1 MPSINENF
9 LKLEKNYL
17 FINIA
22 KKINAFI
29 EANPDK
35 KDNIIRMGIGD
46 VTQPI
51 AKCVID
57 AVKKGADEMGVK
69 ETFKGY
75 EDSGTGYDFLKEA
88 VSGYYKSFG
97 VDVLAIKCDVSI
109 TDEVDNFVKEVKSH
123 YNTIDILVN
132 NAGITKDGLIL
143 RMKEEDFDDVLDVNL
158 KGTFNTTKA
167 VSSIMVR
174 QKYGKIIN
182 ISSVVGISGNAGQCN
197 YAASKAGVIGFS
209 KSVARELASRNIN
222 VNVVAPGY
230 INTDMTKNLPDKV
243 KEEIIK
249 SIPMK
254 KIGDPKEVAN
264 LVLFLS
270 SNLSD
275 YITGQVINVDGGMV
289 MA

>member
-1 MPSINENF
+1 MLKGKNVIVTGATRGIGREIALTLAQNGANIAMNYRNLNSEVEDLINE
-9 LKLEKNYL
+9 
-17 FINIA
+17 I
-22 KKINAFI
+22 
-29 EANPDK
+29 
-35 KDNIIRMGIGD
+35 
-46 VTQPI
+46 
-51 AKCVID
+51 
-57 AVKKGADEMGVK
+57 
-69 ETFKGY
+69 
-75 EDSGTGYDFLKEA
+75 
-88 VSGYYKSFG
+88 KSFG
-97 VDVLAIKCDVSI
+97 VDALAIKCDVSS
-109 TDEVDNFVKEVKSH
+109 TNEVENFVKEVKDH
-123 YNTIDILVN
+123 YNTIDVLAN

-143 RMKEEDFDDVLDVNL
+143 RMKEEDFDYVLDVNL
-158 KGTFNTTKA
+158 KGTFNTTKSI
-167 VSSIMVR
+167 SSIMVR

-182 ISSVVGISGNAGQCN
+182 ISSVVGIAGNAGQCN

-254 KIGDPKEVAN
+254 KIGNPKEVAN

>member
-1 MPSINENF
+1 MLKGKNVIVTGATRGIGREIALTLAQNGANIAMNYRNLNSEVEDLINE
-9 LKLEKNYL
+9 
-17 FINIA
+17 I
-22 KKINAFI
+22 
-29 EANPDK
+29 
-35 KDNIIRMGIGD
+35 
-46 VTQPI
+46 
-51 AKCVID
+51 
-57 AVKKGADEMGVK
+57 
-69 ETFKGY
+69 
-75 EDSGTGYDFLKEA
+75 
-88 VSGYYKSFG
+88 KSFG
-97 VDVLAIKCDVSI
+97 VDALAIKCDVSI
-109 TDEVDNFVKEVKSH
+109 TEEVDNFVKEVKSH
-123 YNTIDILVN
+123 YNTIDVLVN
-132 NAGITKDGLIL
+132 NAGITKDGLII

-158 KGTFNTTKA
+158 KGTFNTTKS

-182 ISSVVGISGNAGQCN
+182 ISSVVGIAGNAGQCN

>member
-1 MPSINENF
+1 MLKGKNVIVTGATRGIGREIALTLAQNGANIAMNYRNLNSEVEDLINE
-9 LKLEKNYL
+9 
-17 FINIA
+17 I
-22 KKINAFI
+22 
-29 EANPDK
+29 
-35 KDNIIRMGIGD
+35 
-46 VTQPI
+46 
-51 AKCVID
+51 
-57 AVKKGADEMGVK
+57 
-69 ETFKGY
+69 
-75 EDSGTGYDFLKEA
+75 
-88 VSGYYKSFG
+88 KSFG
-97 VDVLAIKCDVSI
+97 VNALAIKCDVSI
-109 TDEVDNFVKEVKSH
+109 AAEVDNFVKEVKAH
-123 YNTIDILVN
+123 YNTIDVLVN

-158 KGTFNTTKA
+158 KGTFNTTKS

-182 ISSVVGISGNAGQCN
+182 ISSVVGIAGNAGQCN

-209 KSVARELASRNIN
+209 KSVARELSSRNIN

>member
-1 MPSINENF
+1 MLKGKNVIVTGATRGIGREIALTLAQNGANIAMNYRNLNSEVEDLINEI
-9 LKLEKNYL
+9 KN
-17 FINIA
+17 
-22 KKINAFI
+22 
-29 EANPDK
+29 
-35 KDNIIRMGIGD
+35 
-46 VTQPI
+46 
-51 AKCVID
+51 
-57 AVKKGADEMGVK
+57 
-69 ETFKGY
+69 
-75 EDSGTGYDFLKEA
+75 
-88 VSGYYKSFG
+88 FG

-109 TDEVDNFVKEVKSH
+109 TDEVDNFVKEVKAH
-123 YNTIDILVN
+123 YNTIDVLVN
-132 NAGITKDGLIL
+132 NAGITKDGLII
-143 RMKEEDFDDVLDVNL
+143 RMKEEDFDDVLNVNL
-158 KGTFNTTKA
+158 KGTFNTTKS

-182 ISSVVGISGNAGQCN
+182 ISSVVGIAGNAGQCN

-230 INTDMTKNLPDKV
+230 INTDMTKNLPDKI

>member
-1 MPSINENF
+1 MLKGKNVIVTGATRGIGREIALTLAQNGANIAMNYRNLNSEVEDLINE
-9 LKLEKNYL
+9 
-17 FINIA
+17 I
-22 KKINAFI
+22 
-29 EANPDK
+29 
-35 KDNIIRMGIGD
+35 
-46 VTQPI
+46 
-51 AKCVID
+51 
-57 AVKKGADEMGVK
+57 
-69 ETFKGY
+69 
-75 EDSGTGYDFLKEA
+75 
-88 VSGYYKSFG
+88 KSFG
-97 VDVLAIKCDVSI
+97 VDALAIKCDVSI
-109 TDEVDNFVKEVKSH
+109 TEEVDNFVKEVKSH
-123 YNTIDILVN
+123 YNTIDVLVN
-132 NAGITKDGLIL
+132 NAGITKDGLII

-158 KGTFNTTKA
+158 KGAFNTTKS

-182 ISSVVGISGNAGQCN
+182 ISSVVGIAGNAGQCN

>member
-1 MPSINENF
+1 MNYRNLNSEVEDLINEIKS
-9 LKLEKNYL
+9 LGV
-17 FINIA
+17 
-22 KKINAFI
+22 NA
-29 EANPDK
+29 
-35 KDNIIRMGIGD
+35 
-46 VTQPI
+46 
-51 AKCVID
+51 
-57 AVKKGADEMGVK
+57 
-69 ETFKGY
+69 
-75 EDSGTGYDFLKEA
+75 
-88 VSGYYKSFG
+88 
-97 VDVLAIKCDVSI
+97 LAIKCDVSI
-109 TDEVDNFVKEVKSH
+109 TEEVDNFLKEVKAH

-158 KGTFNTTKA
+158 KGTFNTTKS

-182 ISSVVGISGNAGQCN
+182 ISSVVGIAGNAGQCN

-254 KIGDPKEVAN
+254 KIGDPKAVAN

>member
-1 MPSINENF
+1 MLKGKNVIVTGATRGIGREIALTLAKNGANIAMNYRNLNSEVEDLINE
-9 LKLEKNYL
+9 
-17 FINIA
+17 I
-22 KKINAFI
+22 
-29 EANPDK
+29 
-35 KDNIIRMGIGD
+35 
-46 VTQPI
+46 
-51 AKCVID
+51 
-57 AVKKGADEMGVK
+57 
-69 ETFKGY
+69 
-75 EDSGTGYDFLKEA
+75 
-88 VSGYYKSFG
+88 KSFG
-97 VDVLAIKCDVSI
+97 VDALAIKCDVSI
-109 TDEVDNFVKEVKSH
+109 TEEVDNFVKEVKSH
-123 YNTIDILVN
+123 YNTIDVLVN
-132 NAGITKDGLIL
+132 NAGITKDGLII

-158 KGTFNTTKA
+158 KGTFNTTKS

-182 ISSVVGISGNAGQCN
+182 ISSVVGIAGNAGQCN

>member
-1 MPSINENF
+1 MLKGKNIIVTGATRGIGREIALTLAQNGANIAMNYRNLNSEVEDLINE
-9 LKLEKNYL
+9 
-17 FINIA
+17 I
-22 KKINAFI
+22 
-29 EANPDK
+29 
-35 KDNIIRMGIGD
+35 
-46 VTQPI
+46 
-51 AKCVID
+51 
-57 AVKKGADEMGVK
+57 
-69 ETFKGY
+69 
-75 EDSGTGYDFLKEA
+75 
-88 VSGYYKSFG
+88 KSFG
-97 VDVLAIKCDVSI
+97 VDALAIKCDVSI
-109 TDEVDNFVKEVKSH
+109 IEEVDNFVKEVKSH
-123 YNTIDILVN
+123 YNTIDVLVN
-132 NAGITKDGLIL
+132 NAGITKDGLII

-158 KGTFNTTKA
+158 KGTFNTTKS

-182 ISSVVGISGNAGQCN
+182 ISSVVGIAGNAGQCN

>member
-1 MPSINENF
+1 MLKGKNVIVTGATRGIGREIALTLAQNGANIAMNYRNLNSEVEDLINE
-9 LKLEKNYL
+9 
-17 FINIA
+17 I
-22 KKINAFI
+22 
-29 EANPDK
+29 
-35 KDNIIRMGIGD
+35 
-46 VTQPI
+46 
-51 AKCVID
+51 
-57 AVKKGADEMGVK
+57 
-69 ETFKGY
+69 
-75 EDSGTGYDFLKEA
+75 
-88 VSGYYKSFG
+88 KSFG
-97 VDVLAIKCDVSI
+97 VDALAIKCDVSI
-109 TDEVDNFVKEVKSH
+109 TDEVDNFVKEVRSH
-123 YNTIDILVN
+123 YNTIDVLVN

-158 KGTFNTTKA
+158 KGTFNTTKS

-182 ISSVVGISGNAGQCN
+182 ISSVVGIAGNAGQCN

>member
-1 MPSINENF
+1 MLKGKNVIVTGATRGIGREIALTLAQNGANIAMNYRNLNSEVEDLINEIKS
-9 LKLEKNYL
+9 LGV
-17 FINIA
+17 
-22 KKINAFI
+22 NA
-29 EANPDK
+29 
-35 KDNIIRMGIGD
+35 
-46 VTQPI
+46 
-51 AKCVID
+51 
-57 AVKKGADEMGVK
+57 
-69 ETFKGY
+69 
-75 EDSGTGYDFLKEA
+75 
-88 VSGYYKSFG
+88 
-97 VDVLAIKCDVSI
+97 LAIKCDVSI
-109 TDEVDNFVKEVKSH
+109 TEEVDNFLKEVKAH

-158 KGTFNTTKA
+158 KGTFNTTKS

-182 ISSVVGISGNAGQCN
+182 ISSVVGIAGNAGQCN